1 MQNASSISSEEELLQ
16 LRDEGK
22 INEAEYDDLLAAM
35 RASSPDQVEEVAPR
49 TDDARIKRKQGKIA
63 FVMMLAAVIFPIVIL
78 ALDDFAPAGEQ
89 IEISKKP
96 VESQDSATAAEDATE
111 LEKEAEEQAERLKEA
126 SEKRHTW
133 MLFTFGSC
141 LLLNL
146 ALGIAAFVLGVISW
160 PDAYGKAAV
169 ITISIL
175 GFLTLVIAVLGQ

>member
-1 MQNASSISSEEELLQ
+1 MQNASSISSEAELLQ
-16 LRDEGK
+16 LRNEGK
-22 INEAEYDDLLAAM
+22 ISEDEYNDLLAAM
-35 RASSPDQVEEVAPR
+35 RTPSPGSVEEVAPGIANAR
-49 TDDARIKRKQGKIA
+49 TKRKQGKIA

-96 VESQDSATAAEDATE
+96 VESQGSATAAEEATE
-111 LEKEAEEQAERLKEA
+111 LQKEAEQQAEQIKTAAEG
-126 SEKRHTW
+126 KRTW

-160 PDAYGKAAV
+160 PDAYGKATV